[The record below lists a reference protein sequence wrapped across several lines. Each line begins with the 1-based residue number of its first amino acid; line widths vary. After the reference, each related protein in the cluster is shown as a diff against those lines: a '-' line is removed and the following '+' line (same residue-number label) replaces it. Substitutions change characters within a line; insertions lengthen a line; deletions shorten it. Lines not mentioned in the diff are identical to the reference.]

1 VNVSSRERGAV
12 VISSGRQTGAVSA
25 VDGSSVGKLSIRST
39 GVGWGRVGAIAG
51 ALFGTVLVATGLS
64 IEAACMIA
72 AVLATI
78 GAVAVALVRAQNQSA
93 TVYV

>member
-1 VNVSSRERGAV
+1 M

-39 GVGWGRVGAIAG
+39 GVGWVVGWGRVGAIAG

-72 AVLATI
+72 AVSATI